1 MRILESSR
9 YAKVVKLWYSEKV
22 DGKALRNHTSMSQPP
37 IHSDLLR
44 IIEEPPLLPSKAS
57 PPHRLLSD
65 EGAMLL
71 EQMKRIESP
80 LEVEV
85 NEGLSVCATDLD
97 QEEDHPDEQEDL
109 SQER

>member
-1 MRILESSR
+1 
-9 YAKVVKLWYSEKV
+9 
-22 DGKALRNHTSMSQPP
+22 
-37 IHSDLLR
+37 
-44 IIEEPPLLPSKAS
+44 
-57 PPHRLLSD
+57 
-65 EGAMLL
+65 MLL

-97 QEEDHPDEQEDL
+97 QEEDHPYEQEDL